1 MAGVLSGDTV
11 RVRDQ
16 KEGSQL
22 HNRGAYGYTL
32 SGGGIDLDLVE
43 ATYLVESGRLEVLR
57 DGAPMDF
64 EALFRYASGAYGEFD
79 IRYIVYR
86 DIRQRGFII
95 KNETGGPEMAV
106 YPRGMLPSR
115 SQPEFMVVPVSERA
129 PSGMDAF
136 VEDAEEVSRRNR
148 RRVYAVVDEEGD
160 LTYYDMSRADPQP
173 RTALAPS
180 GQVAGTLVRDRVFV
194 FDADGCAELRGNG
207 FYGKMISGV
216 LQLSLMEAWY
226 LSEEGVLEVSAYDG
240 TPVDASGIRRLGEET
255 QEGFR
260 LRREAYR
267 DLRHRGLTVKTG
279 FKYGT
284 HFRVYEGSPDDS
296 HARYLVHAVSAS
308 QAATWPEIS
317 RAVRLSGGVK
327 KEILFARVTPC
338 GVEYFSFRWFRP

>member
-57 DGAPMDF
+57 DGALMDF

-86 DIRQRGFII
+86 DIRQRGFIV

-148 RRVYAVVDEEGD
+148 RRVYAVVDE
-160 LTYYDMSRADPQP
+160 
-173 RTALAPS
+173 
-180 GQVAGTLVRDRVFV
+180 DRVFV

-296 HARYLVHAVSAS
+296 HARYLVHAVFAS